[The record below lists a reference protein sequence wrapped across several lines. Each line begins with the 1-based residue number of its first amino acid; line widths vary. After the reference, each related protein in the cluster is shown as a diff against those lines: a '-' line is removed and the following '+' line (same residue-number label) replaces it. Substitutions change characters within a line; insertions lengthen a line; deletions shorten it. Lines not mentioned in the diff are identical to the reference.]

1 MVEYKNLYP
10 EEEIRDLLQWFKERY
25 DRLPESIALDEA
37 TRVVG
42 MPDSARSLC
51 EMVETNWEN
60 PTFGA
65 SIRHVFWLRERLIE
79 DYGL

>member
-1 MVEYKNLYP
+1 MVEYKKLYS